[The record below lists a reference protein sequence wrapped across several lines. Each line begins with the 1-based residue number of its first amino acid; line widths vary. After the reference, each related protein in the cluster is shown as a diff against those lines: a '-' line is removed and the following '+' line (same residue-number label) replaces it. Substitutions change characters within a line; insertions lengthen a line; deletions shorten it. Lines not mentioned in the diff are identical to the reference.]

1 MKNKYP
7 GVMVIMLIATLIT
20 GSLSNCKKIDIV
32 RIGKVIT
39 EPVTIVYT
47 NGASID
53 ANIIDLGEE
62 ESLDDYGF
70 CWIAGDLTPEVGD
83 AHLSLGTTS
92 VIGYYTATING
103 LTSNTDYNV
112 RSFVKDGNGIQYG
125 NTESFH
131 TLPGGGSF
139 AWLHYDDGNNFTSIG
154 MNDGSSFDIAV
165 RFPTQALTQYNGFR
179 ISRFRFFAAADALF
193 HVEIYD
199 GTTPNLVYYE
209 DVPSPVING
218 WTEYSPTNQYY
229 INSATEVWAG
239 IWIIDYVIGTYPAGV
254 DDGPAISGAGDMIS
268 FDHGITWESLF
279 VVNNNYNYN
288 WNLQVY
294 VTNQKGEE
302 FVLTHDFNPDP
313 KEKSVPTVK
322 NPGAEPVAGNS
333 NLNN

>member
-1 MKNKYP
+1 MKNKYS
-7 GVMVIMLIATLIT
+7 GATVIFLIMILIT
-20 GSLSNCKKIDIV
+20 GSLTNCTKIDLV
-32 RIGKVIT
+32 RVAAVT
-39 EPVTIVYT
+39 TDPVTIVYT
-47 NGASID
+47 DGASID

-92 VIGYYTATING
+92 VLGYYTATING

-139 AWLHYDDGNNFTSIG
+139 AWLHYDDGNNFNSIG

-179 ISRFRFFAAADALF
+179 ISRFRFFAVADALF

-239 IWIIDYVIGTYPAGV
+239 IWITDYVIGTYPAGV

-268 FDHGITWESLF
+268 FDNGITWESLF

-302 FVLTHDFNPDP
+302 FLLANEFEDLPKVKPTSVHNDLNPKAVTALSD
-313 KEKSVPTVK
+313 
-322 NPGAEPVAGNS
+322 S
-333 NLNN
+333 N